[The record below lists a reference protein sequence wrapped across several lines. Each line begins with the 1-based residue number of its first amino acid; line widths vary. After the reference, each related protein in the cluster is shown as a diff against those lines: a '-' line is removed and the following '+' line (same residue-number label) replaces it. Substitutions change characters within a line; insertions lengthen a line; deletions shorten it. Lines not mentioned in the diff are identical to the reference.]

1 MDALPAHLVTPFN
14 GPIPPSNLLDKIAR
28 GVSQAKGPCD
38 WPHSIRATRVKLLEL
53 ARSRAKED
61 ALLKQQRHVIKEEVE
76 IDDDSH
82 YSYFHEG
89 EEKTFGDVGIPPR
102 RPLYRQSSMDF
113 IKPSV
118 TEIRENTNIARSVS
132 VYPVRPP
139 IFLIIRPV
147 RGSHSP
153 FFDDRLSSRLQRSD
167 RVFSNPTYHP
177 YSRIPHTSNIPR
189 SSSPPPPTDVPSLIN
204 PSTPSS
210 TTLNSFSSFSS
221 QPRSLRRSA
230 STLSSGS
237 LSMFS
242 NSSNDMS
249 IPDPRVQRV
258 RQSDSFAVAP
268 VPPPKDNPPSSSIG
282 MKRAPSYGALAQG
295 AKKEHTATYR
305 GPIHV
310 RNPSGSYPSSDE
322 EEKVRTTRAKKMKT
336 KVDGFVPTTLRTSSP
351 PTSSTPSC
359 SGSDTVPSTPAA
371 RSTTLL
377 AKDKVSLKAKSTK
390 VIAVREEESKTPKS
404 PTPTNRPSN
413 KIDTGKTKENKKSRP
428 LAMNLQRNPSMLGP
442 ELPHL
447 HNATKY
453 VPATPAY
460 GGTVTPT
467 KMRSPSP
474 AVLAAPPPV
483 LGTIPAPDVH
493 QSPTP
498 PKVKTLRR
506 VRRLAPARRISFGSL
521 VPGDEADADG
531 EGEAREASPGLSGC
545 LGSAFQLMDSKDGS
559 RKT

>member
-1 MDALPAHLVTPFN
+1 M
-14 GPIPPSNLLDKIAR
+14 
-28 GVSQAKGPCD
+28 
-38 WPHSIRATRVKLLEL
+38 
-53 ARSRAKED
+53 
-61 ALLKQQRHVIKEEVE
+61 
-76 IDDDSH
+76 
-82 YSYFHEG
+82 
-89 EEKTFGDVGIPPR
+89 
-102 RPLYRQSSMDF
+102 
-113 IKPSV
+113 
-118 TEIRENTNIARSVS
+118 
-132 VYPVRPP
+132 
-139 IFLIIRPV
+139 

-167 RVFSNPTYHP
+167 RVFSNPAYHP
-177 YSRIPHTSNIPR
+177 YSRIPHPSNVRR

-242 NSSNDMS
+242 NSSNDMF

-258 RQSDSFAVAP
+258 RRSDSFSVAP

-282 MKRAPSYGALAQG
+282 IKRAPSYGTLAQG
-295 AKKEHTATYR
+295 AKKEHTATR

-322 EEKVRTTRAKKMKT
+322 EEKIRTTRAKKMKT
-336 KVDGFVPTTLRTSSP
+336 KADNVVPTTPRSSSP
-351 PTSSTPSC
+351 PPSSTPSC

-371 RSTTLL
+371 KAPALP

-390 VIAVREEESKTPKS
+390 VAAGREQESKTSQS

-413 KIDTGKTKENKKSRP
+413 KTNEKKKSRP

-447 HNATKY
+447 HNTTKY
-453 VPATPAY
+453 VSSAPAY

-467 KMRSPSP
+467 KTRSPSP
-474 AVLAAPPPV
+474 VVLAVPPPV
-483 LGTIPAPDVH
+483 VGTIPVHDVP

-506 VRRLAPARRISFGSL
+506 VRRLPPARRISFGSL
-521 VPGDEADADG
+521 APGDEADADG

-545 LGSAFQLMDSKDGS
+545 LGSAFQLM
-559 RKT
+559 